1 MSESET
7 PKVGEVIITYIREN
21 DGKEIQKPR
30 QDTPNSPY
38 DTPYNTTEEGEK
50 PNTIKTPDGKTYKI
64 VPKGDYPVG
73 KVDGDGHL
81 ESSDPIKGKVDKPK
95 STITYVYKEVKGNVY
110 VHYVDVNGNKIK
122 DDVTDEKD
130 QPVDKDYDT
139 VIDNRPKEIEFQGKT
154 YELVPAGNYPVGQVD
169 EQGHWNGDDATT
181 GKVIEGDKN
190 VTYVYQLKEQPAQ
203 PKGNVYVH
211 YVDTEG
217 NIIKDS
223 VTDELAQPVDKDY
236 DTVIDNR
243 PKEIEFQG
251 KTYEL
256 VPAGNY
262 PVGQVDEQGHWN
274 GDDATTGKVIEGDKN
289 VTYVYQ
295 LKEQPAQPKG
305 NVYVHYVDT
314 EGNIIKDSVT
324 DELAQPVG
332 KDYDTVIDNRPKEIE
347 FQGKT
352 YELVPAGNYPVGKV
366 DEQGHWNGDD
376 ATTGKVVEGDENVT
390 YVYKLKED
398 PTKPK
403 EGDVIITYVNEKG
416 KEIKKPRQDTPN
428 SPYDTPYNTTEK
440 DEKPKTIKTPD
451 GKTYKIV
458 PKGDYPVG
466 KVDKD
471 GHLESSDP
479 TKGKVE
485 KPRSIVTY
493 VYKEVKGD
501 VYVHYKDTEGNTIKT
516 DVTDEKDQPVDKDY
530 DTVVDN
536 RPKEIKYNGKTYE
549 LVPAGNYTVGK
560 VDGQGHLESSDATTG
575 KVVEGRKDVTYIY
588 KLKEQP
594 AQPKGNVYVHYVDE
608 NGNTIKQ
615 SVTDESKQP
624 VGKHYDTVID
634 NRPKTIVTADGK
646 VYELVPQG
654 NYPVGKVDGDGH
666 LTTTDPV
673 TGKVI
678 EGDKNVTYVYKLV
691 DTTPE
696 KPVTPTP
703 GKPEQPTPAKP
714 VDPAPKAPAKATPVT
729 PAKPASEMTQLP
741 NTGEESNVA
750 ATAALGLLATASGLA
765 LAAKRKKTEE

>member
-154 YELVPAGNYPVGQVD
+154 YELVPAGNYPVGKVD

-211 YVDTEG
+211 YVDVNG
-217 NIIKDS
+217 NKIKDD
-223 VTDELAQPVDKDY
+223 VTDEKDQPVDKDY

-262 PVGQVDEQGHWN
+262 PVGKVDEQGHWN

-332 KDYDTVIDNRPKEIE
+332 KDYDTVVDNRPKEID

-352 YELVPAGNYPVGKV
+352 YELVPAGNYKVGQV
-366 DEQGHWNGDD
+366 DEQGHWTGDD
-376 ATTGKVVEGDENVT
+376 ATTGKVVEGDKNVT

-440 DEKPKTIKTPD
+440 GEKPKTIKTPD

-615 SVTDESKQP
+615 SVTDEFGQP
-624 VGKHYDTVID
+624 VGKDYDTVID

-654 NYPVGKVDGDGH
+654 NYPVGSVDGDGH

-703 GKPEQPTPAKP
+703 GKPEQPTPGKP
-714 VDPAPKAPAKATPVT
+714 VDPAPKAPAKATPV
-729 PAKPASEMTQLP
+729 KPAQEMAQLP

>member
-154 YELVPAGNYPVGQVD
+154 YELVPAGNYPVGKVD

-181 GKVIEGDKN
+181 GKVVEGDKN
-190 VTYVYQLKEQPAQ
+190 VTYVYKLKEDPTKPKEGDVIITYVDEKGKEIKKPRQDTPNS
-203 PKGNVYVH
+203 PYDTPYNTTEEGEKPKTIKTPDGKTYKIVPKGDYPVGKVDGDGHLESSDPTKGKVEKPRSIITYVYKEVKGNVYVH
-211 YVDTEG
+211 YVDVNG
-217 NIIKDS
+217 NKIKDD
-223 VTDELAQPVDKDY
+223 VTDEKDQPVD
-236 DTVIDNR
+236 
-243 PKEIEFQG
+243 
-251 KTYEL
+251 
-256 VPAGNY
+256 
-262 PVGQVDEQGHWN
+262 
-274 GDDATTGKVIEGDKN
+274 
-289 VTYVYQ
+289 
-295 LKEQPAQPKG
+295 
-305 NVYVHYVDT
+305 
-314 EGNIIKDSVT
+314 
-324 DELAQPVG
+324 

-376 ATTGKVVEGDENVT
+376 ATTGKVVEGDKNVT

-403 EGDVIITYVNEKG
+403 EGDVIITYVDEKG

-428 SPYDTPYNTTEK
+428 SPYDTPYNTTEEG
-440 DEKPKTIKTPD
+440 EKPKTIKTPD

-466 KVDKD
+466 KVDGD

-485 KPRSIVTY
+485 KPRSIITY

-516 DVTDEKDQPVDKDY
+516 SVVDEKDQPVDKDY

-536 RPKEIKYNGKTYE
+536 RPKTITTTDGKVYE

-575 KVVEGRKDVTYIY
+575 KVIEGRKDVTYIY

-615 SVTDESKQP
+615 SVTDEFGQP
-624 VGKHYDTVID
+624 VGKDYDTVID

-654 NYPVGKVDGDGH
+654 NYPVGSVDGDGH

-703 GKPEQPTPAKP
+703 GKPEQPTPGKP
-714 VDPAPKAPAKATPVT
+714 VDPAPKAPAKATPV
-729 PAKPASEMTQLP
+729 KPAQEMAQLP

>member
-110 VHYVDVNGNKIK
+110 VHYVDTEGKTIK
-122 DDVTDEKD
+122 ASVTDEKD

-139 VIDNRPKEIEFQGKT
+139 VVDNRPKEIEFEGKT
-154 YELVPAGNYPVGQVD
+154 YELVPAGNYKVGQVD
-169 EQGHWNGDDATT
+169 EQGHWTGDDATTGKVIEGDKNVTYVYKLKEQPAQPKGNVYVHYVDTEGKTIKASVTDELAQPVGKDYDTVVDNRPKEIEFEGKTYELVPAGNYKVGQVDEQGHWTGDDATT

-217 NIIKDS
+217 NTIKAS
-223 VTDELAQPVDKDY
+223 VTDEKDQPVGKDY
-236 DTVIDNR
+236 DTVVDNR
-243 PKEIEFQG
+243 PKEIEFEG

-262 PVGQVDEQGHWN
+262 KVGQVDEQGHWT
-274 GDDATTGKVIEGDKN
+274 GDDATTGKVIEGDK
-289 VTYVYQ
+289 
-295 LKEQPAQPKG
+295 
-305 NVYVHYVDT
+305 
-314 EGNIIKDSVT
+314 
-324 DELAQPVG
+324 
-332 KDYDTVIDNRPKEIE
+332 
-347 FQGKT
+347 
-352 YELVPAGNYPVGKV
+352 
-366 DEQGHWNGDD
+366 
-376 ATTGKVVEGDENVT
+376 NVT

-403 EGDVIITYVNEKG
+403 EGDVIITYVDEKG

-428 SPYDTPYNTTEK
+428 SPYDTPYNTTEEG
-440 DEKPKTIKTPD
+440 EKPNTIKTPD

-466 KVDKD
+466 KVDGD

-479 TKGKVE
+479 IKGKVD
-485 KPRSIVTY
+485 KPRSIITY

-516 DVTDEKDQPVDKDY
+516 SVVDEKDQPVDKDY

-536 RPKEIKYNGKTYE
+536 RPKTITTTDGKVYE

-575 KVVEGRKDVTYIY
+575 KVIEGRKDVTYIY

-615 SVTDESKQP
+615 SVTDEFGQP
-624 VGKHYDTVID
+624 VGKDYDTVID

-654 NYPVGKVDGDGH
+654 NYPVGSVDGDGH

-703 GKPEQPTPAKP
+703 GKPEQPTPGKP
-714 VDPAPKAPAKATPVT
+714 VDPAPKAPAKATPV
-729 PAKPASEMTQLP
+729 KPAQEMAQLP

>member
-1 MSESET
+1 
-7 PKVGEVIITYIREN
+7 VIK
-21 DGKEIQKPR
+21 DPR

-95 STITYVYKEVKGNVY
+95 STITYVYKEVKGDVY
-110 VHYVDVNGNKIK
+110 VHYKDTDGNTIK

-139 VIDNRPKEIEFQGKT
+139 VIDNRPKEIQYNGKT
-154 YELVPAGNYPVGQVD
+154 YELVPAGNYNVGKVD
-169 EQGHWNGDDATT
+169 GQGHLESSDATT
-181 GKVIEGDKN
+181 GKVIEGRKD
-190 VTYVYQLKEQPAQ
+190 VTYIYKLKEQPAQ

-211 YVDTEG
+211 YVDTDG
-217 NIIKDS
+217 NTIKAT
-223 VTDELAQPVDKDY
+223 VTDEKDQPVGKDY
-236 DTVIDNR
+236 DTVVDNR
-243 PKEIEFQG
+243 PKEIEFEG

-262 PVGQVDEQGHWN
+262 KVGQVDEQGHWT
-274 GDDATTGKVIEGDKN
+274 GDDATTGKVVEGDKN
-289 VTYVYQ
+289 VTYVYK
-295 LKEQPAQPKG
+295 LKEQPVQPKG

-314 EGNIIKDSVT
+314 EGNTIKASVT
-324 DELAQPVG
+324 DEKDQPVG
-332 KDYDTVIDNRPKEIE
+332 KDYDTVVDNRPKEIE
-347 FQGKT
+347 FEGKT
-352 YELVPAGNYPVGKV
+352 YELVPAGNYKVGQV
-366 DEQGHWNGDD
+366 DEQGHWTGDD
-376 ATTGKVVEGDENVT
+376 ATTGKVIEGDKNVT

-403 EGDVIITYVNEKG
+403 EGDVIITYVDEKG

-428 SPYDTPYNTTEK
+428 SPYDTPYNTTEEG
-440 DEKPKTIKTPD
+440 EKPKTIKTPD

-466 KVDKD
+466 KVDGD

-485 KPRSIVTY
+485 KPRSIITY

-501 VYVHYKDTEGNTIKT
+501 VYVHYKDTEGKTIKT
-516 DVTDEKDQPVDKDY
+516 SVVDEKDQPVDKDY

-536 RPKEIKYNGKTYE
+536 RPKTITTTDGKVYE

-575 KVVEGRKDVTYIY
+575 KVIEGRKDVTYIY

-615 SVTDESKQP
+615 SVTDEFGQP
-624 VGKHYDTVID
+624 VGKDYDTVID

-654 NYPVGKVDGDGH
+654 NYPVGSVDGDGH

-703 GKPEQPTPAKP
+703 GKPEQPTPGKP
-714 VDPAPKAPAKATPVT
+714 VDPAPKAPAKATPV
-729 PAKPASEMTQLP
+729 KPAQEMAQLP